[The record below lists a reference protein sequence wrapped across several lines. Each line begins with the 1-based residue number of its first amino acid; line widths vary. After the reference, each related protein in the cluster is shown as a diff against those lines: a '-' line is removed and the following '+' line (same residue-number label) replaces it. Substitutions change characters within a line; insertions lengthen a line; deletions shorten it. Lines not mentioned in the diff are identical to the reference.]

1 MFDRTTT
8 NASAALDAT
17 LRAKLD
23 RCRAALRRLGGVVV
37 AYSGGVDSSLLLALA
52 AETLGPQKVL
62 AAIGVSPLLPQRE
75 LAAARAVAEHLGVR
89 LVEIETCEMIDPDF
103 TANPPDRCYHCKR
116 DLMRHLRALAER
128 QRLPTVAIGA
138 NADDTG
144 DFRPGLK
151 AAEELGAA
159 HPLLEAGLTK
169 ADVRAAAKALGL
181 PNWDKPAA
189 ACLASRVPYGD
200 VITAEKLYRIDQ
212 AEALLHELGFRTCR
226 VRDHDTLVRVEVPAE
241 AVGQLAAL
249 RDRIVEPLKALG
261 WTYVTIDLE
270 GFRSGSMNET
280 L

>member
-1 MFDRTTT
+1 MVDRTTA
-8 NASAALDAT
+8 NASGALDEK

-52 AETLGPQKVL
+52 AEALGPRKVL

-75 LAAARAVAEHLGVR
+75 LAAARGVAEHLGVR
-89 LVEIETCEMIDPDF
+89 LAEIETCEMIDPDF

-116 DLMRHLRALAER
+116 DLMTHLRALAER
-128 QRLPTVAIGA
+128 EHLPAVAIGA

-200 VITAEKLYRIDQ
+200 AITAEKLYRIDQ

-226 VRDHDTLVRVEVPAE
+226 VRDHDTLVRVEVPGE
-241 AVGQLAAL
+241 SVGELAAL

-270 GFRSGSMNET
+270 GFRSGSMNEA